1 MGWVN
6 GRHQSIIADGV
17 HFLASTEILKKNGGT
32 SWVTV
37 ASLPKSRRHF
47 SGVTLPNGHFIVS
60 GEGYL
65 HYYALLR
72 TSILFIIAGGYAH
85 HPKDPRLSDVL
96 KYDPEA
102 DKWIKVGDLDSARDS
117 HAMSLVPKETADH
130 CGKQICT
137 PQHRPLR
144 CRFEKN

>member
-1 MGWVN
+1 MVELD
-6 GRHQSIIADGV
+6 SGV
-17 HFLASTEILKKNGGT
+17 HYLASTEILKKNGGT

-37 ASLPKSRRHF
+37 ASLPKSRRYP
-47 SGVTLPNGHFIVS
+47 SGVTLSNGHFIVS

-65 HYYALLR
+65 VYSRYNTNYWL
-72 TSILFIIAGGYAH
+72 IIAGGYVENPPPGSKNAI
-85 HPKDPRLSDVL
+85 LSEVL

-102 DKWIKVGDLDSARDS
+102 DKWIKVGQLDFVRYG

-137 PQHRPLR
+137 SLGR